1 LAHRDLDEIV
11 SHTEHA
17 RPVHPLRALIQNHC
31 YLDNFVDLKQSGLSL
46 LLMDGLIL
54 VPVIM
59 FAFFYPKQVLL
70 TVGVFLVIVF
80 AIYESCVIW
89 RKRHPAR
96 S

>member
-1 LAHRDLDEIV
+1 MAHRNLDDIV
-11 SHTEHA
+11 TDTEHA
-17 RPVHPLRALIQNHC
+17 QPVHPWRALIENHC
-31 YLDNFVDLKQSGLSL
+31 YLDSFVDLKQSGLSL

-59 FAFFYPKQVLL
+59 FAFFYPVQVLL
-70 TVGVFLVIVF
+70 SVGAFLLVVF